1 MPKIYEYRG
10 VRGLVCA
17 PVLEDSKE
25 HFTTGTPIEI
35 AGVAEISRATA
46 SSSEAHYYD
55 NMPAVVINSTGAD
68 TVTIT
73 ASAIPFDVLAQ
84 ITGQLY
90 DSSKGMF
97 IECERKS
104 TYWAL
109 GYITKNTNG
118 DEVYVWRLKGSFA
131 IPDTTSSTEND
142 GTDANGQ
149 TLTYTG
155 VSTIHKFASAEN
167 KPAKAINVD
176 SSVNTG
182 VTEETFFASV
192 QTPDTVAVYPS
203 IVLNK
208 HSASVA
214 VGDDLTLTATT
225 YPVGSVISWSSTDED
240 NATVEAGVVTGVAE
254 GTATI
259 IASITVDSETYTDTC
274 IVNVIAGE

>member
-10 VRGLVCA
+10 VRGLVA
-17 PVLEDSKE
+17 AEVLEDSKE
-25 HFTTGTPIEI
+25 NFRTGTPIEI

-55 NMPAVVINSTGAD
+55 NIPAIVINSTGVD

-84 ITGQLY
+84 ITGQIY
-90 DSSKGMF
+90 DSSKGMMV
-97 IECERKS
+97 ECERRS
-104 TYWAL
+104 AYWAL

-118 DEVYVWRLKGSFA
+118 DEIYVWRLKGSFA
-131 IPDTTSSTEND
+131 IPDTTSTTEND

-149 TLTYTG
+149 ELTYTG
-155 VSTIHKFASAEN
+155 VSTVHKFASAEN

-176 SSVNTG
+176 TSVNTS

-192 QTPDTVAVYPS
+192 QTPDSVSV
-203 IVLNK
+203 
-208 HSASVA
+208 SAGVTLSEHNVSVT
-214 VGDDLTLTATT
+214 VGDTVTLTATT
-225 YPVGSVISWSSTDED
+225 YPVGAVVSWSSTDED
-240 NATVEAGVVTGVAE
+240 NATVEAGVVLGISE

-259 IASITVDSETYTDTC
+259 TASITVDGTAYSDTC
-274 IVNVIAGE
+274 IVNVVAE